1 MEEMIIR
8 EPGELERQKEAQS
21 LHQYILAQG
30 QVAAQAV
37 AEIGRSL
44 KEMRDRSLYRNLG
57 HETFEEYTEEMLG
70 IKQRQA
76 YNYIQ
81 VYEQLGPR
89 FVEEHASLGVSKL
102 LLLAG
107 VPAMEREE
115 AAARAEDL
123 TVRQLRELTEKY
135 DHRGQQLSLL
145 TQERDDLAQKAAQ
158 AEELRHSLELER
170 QRYRETEEKMLRQLR
185 ELEDKPVE
193 VAVRE
198 LSPEELEKIRGE
210 ESARAAKE
218 AKAKADQRIAQAR
231 AQAEK
236 ELEEARKRIQKE
248 QQERADRE
256 IQAIRKEQERAAAE
270 ARQLEKKLAGAR
282 SPDALFINFAM
293 ESIQAQLAQV
303 TGRLA
308 GMEDREEAEKF
319 RAAVCRMLAMLQEQ
333 MEEERS

>member
-1 MEEMIIR
+1 MQRSGKHDNRR
-8 EPGELERQKEAQS
+8 EDPQADGALQERPGRTP
-21 LHQYILAQG
+21 
-30 QVAAQAV
+30 
-37 AEIGRSL
+37 GRS
-44 KEMRDRSLYRNLG
+44 
-57 HETFEEYTEEMLG
+57 
-70 IKQRQA
+70 
-76 YNYIQ
+76 
-81 VYEQLGPR
+81 
-89 FVEEHASLGVSKL
+89 
-102 LLLAG
+102 
-107 VPAMEREE
+107 
-115 AAARAEDL
+115 
-123 TVRQLRELTEKY
+123 
-135 DHRGQQLSLL
+135 
-145 TQERDDLAQKAAQ
+145 
-158 AEELRHSLELER
+158 
-170 QRYRETEEKMLRQLR
+170 
-185 ELEDKPVE
+185 
-193 VAVRE
+193 
-198 LSPEELEKIRGE
+198 
-210 ESARAAKE
+210 